1 LEACLCG
8 ENLILSAVGTV
19 TADLKAICL
28 GFLSILGMCFF
39 MANASNSAQM
49 CLANEPGD
57 SEAFGQALAVSK
69 DYLAVGDPK
78 ANRVILY
85 QRNSEKGSWSRVR
98 EILPP
103 KGSAT
108 EKAKAGFGYALDL
121 SGSTLIV
128 GAYDWIKWSQNSF
141 LGAVYVAKIGTDKQV
156 SIQEVVVPSNV
167 TVGYSLSLFGEGKIA
182 FAGSSEKRSNE
193 RLLIADLPSGKI
205 SRVIG
210 APQQAEEK
218 SKWPQLESPVSV
230 DFDGFGT
237 SVAGE
242 GNTLLIGAV
251 GAPPRGGVYLASAN
265 GNVERI
271 EFDDRKGLYQ
281 ASTAGSPVVITENL
295 IGIGR
300 AVGIG
305 IGDTLLLRR
314 SVEGWSFAGVAALS
328 GPLDAKGSNVLIS
341 LGRVGGMPST
351 PVTYP
356 DHLLVRVD
364 ADGVVVESTVRWE
377 PASEFTTKKNGVID
391 SNDLILSA
399 EGKVVHVPL
408 SNLSDSYIVRRCA

>member
-1 LEACLCG
+1 LCG

-78 ANRVILY
+78 ANRVVLY

-121 SGSTLIV
+121 SGNTLIV
-128 GAYDWIKWSQNSF
+128 GAYDWIQWSQNSF
-141 LGAVYVAKIGTDKQV
+141 LGAVYVAKIGTDEQV

-167 TVGYSLSLFGEGKIA
+167 TVGYSLSLFGEEKIA

-193 RLLIADLPSGKI
+193 RLLIANLPSGKI
-205 SRVIG
+205 SSTSRRKYSSYLSGQRLSLISPLKRLGHG
-210 APQQAEEK
+210 A
-218 SKWPQLESPVSV
+218 
-230 DFDGFGT
+230 
-237 SVAGE
+237 
-242 GNTLLIGAV
+242 
-251 GAPPRGGVYLASAN
+251 
-265 GNVERI
+265 I
-271 EFDDRKGLYQ
+271 EVLDKRQ
-281 ASTAGSPVVITENL
+281 
-295 IGIGR
+295 
-300 AVGIG
+300 
-305 IGDTLLLRR
+305 DTLFKLSLTG
-314 SVEGWSFAGVAALS
+314 EAG
-328 GPLDAKGSNVLIS
+328 
-341 LGRVGGMPST
+341 T
-351 PVTYP
+351 PQ
-356 DHLLVRVD
+356 
-364 ADGVVVESTVRWE
+364 
-377 PASEFTTKKNGVID
+377 
-391 SNDLILSA
+391 
-399 EGKVVHVPL
+399 
-408 SNLSDSYIVRRCA
+408 